1 MNQQDPLEKEEL
13 QTTQDTAEP
22 VEPPPHHHHMHHME
36 GLEEPKIK
44 NYKAIQVGVVIFSIA
59 ILVLI
64 YFGIT
69 SNMWGLMD

>member
-1 MNQQDPLEKEEL
+1 MNQQEPLEKEEL
-13 QTTQDTAEP
+13 PTTPDTAEP

-59 ILVLI
+59 ILAFI